1 MHIKERYGASQGAFS
16 LTVSSARSILHVPF
30 LNTTLP
36 FQQDGTDPV
45 ELFFFG
51 KFSINALTQ
60 LLLALIITGYLILV
74 KTKSKSTWM
83 LIGFFA
89 AFTLTLLSNFLLC
102 SMYVPWRHVWGY
114 GQGITLFVGVIALI
128 HVEDEIGYVSR
139 SFR

>member
-1 MHIKERYGASQGAFS
+1 M
-16 LTVSSARSILHVPF
+16 
-30 LNTTLP
+30 
-36 FQQDGTDPV
+36 

-74 KTKSKSTWM
+74 ITKSKSTWM
-83 LIGFFA
+83 LFGFFA